1 MSVIKKKN
9 FRKDETVPE
18 VSEYALA
25 AALVALVIVI
35 AFTNLGIA
43 IADKISEL
51 KNSIFGN

>member
-1 MSVIKKKN
+1 MSVIKNKN

-51 KNSIFGN
+51 KSSIFSN

>member
-1 MSVIKKKN
+1 MSPTKKKD

-35 AFTNLGIA
+35 AFTNLGSA

-51 KNSIFGN
+51 KSSIFSN